1 MEWDVFVFFF
11 IVVRNSIKTF
21 ETSKEAEYIK
31 WAFYLM
37 ENATHAA
44 ISGHIAATLLQ
55 RRGVHN
61 NEAAKR
67 NFN

>member
-1 MEWDVFVFFF
+1 MAIINPDGLIYFEEHGSYNKDV
-11 IVVRNSIKTF
+11 NKPW
-21 ETSKEAEYIK
+21 EK
-31 WAFYLM
+31 
-37 ENATHAA
+37 ENATQAA
-44 ISGHIAATLLQ
+44 ISGHMSATLLQ

>member
-1 MEWDVFVFFF
+1 MFVM
-11 IVVRNSIKTF
+11 F
-21 ETSKEAEYIK
+21 ETAVASLKIS
-31 WAFYLM
+31 FNM
-37 ENATHAA
+37 ENATQAA

-61 NEAAKR
+61 NEADKR

>member
-1 MEWDVFVFFF
+1 MIFTVLVLEQ
-11 IVVRNSIKTF
+11 
-21 ETSKEAEYIK
+21 EALISLK
-31 WAFYLM
+31 WWSFSQRITK
-37 ENATHAA
+37 ENATQAA
-44 ISGHIAATLLQ
+44 ISGHMSATLLQ